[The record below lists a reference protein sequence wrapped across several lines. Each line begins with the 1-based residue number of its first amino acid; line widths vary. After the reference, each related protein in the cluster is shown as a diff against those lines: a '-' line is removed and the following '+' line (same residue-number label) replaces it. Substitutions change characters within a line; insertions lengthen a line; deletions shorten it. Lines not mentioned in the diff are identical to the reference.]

1 MPKPHEKESKAD
13 FISRAIKV
21 FMKEGLSHD
30 KAVGRAFGFWATY
43 HSSGSKK
50 N

>member
-1 MPKPHEKESKAD
+1 MPKPHEGESKAD
-13 FISRAIKV
+13 FISRAIKI

-30 KAVGRAFGFWATY
+30 KAVGRAFGFYSTY
-43 HSSGSKK
+43 QSSKNKK